1 MSSTKQ
7 QGTKNIQTKTV
18 ESEVADLVGSSDIQS
33 QQKLDATYHLA
44 EWEPEEYRDNPFILA
59 LPPYHN
65 RTKTIQSMNATF
77 AVPHHD
83 SARKLP
89 DYAKLLCVKRVL
101 RNFIPLPV
109 HVQIF
114 DWVHSQLRAH
124 YHSLVES
131 RDAVRVRSAYAD
143 VQAGTPGMV
152 TPLANSHSQV
162 LFVFGMSGVGKTTSS
177 NMGLSGFP
185 HIILHR
191 EFNGKPFRQSQ
202 VIRVH
207 VTCPHNGSVTSVCK
221 EILEWFDINLGTDY
235 LREMKKRGVNSADY
249 VDKVG
254 RVLLRHNVGLLVID
268 EMQNALRAADSR
280 EMLDMLVNLLNWNAC
295 AVLAIGTPEA
305 EKIIAKRFRLARR
318 IGSQVV
324 RLRPFEIF
332 PEERLVQSASSPDG
346 RKSFDTQISP
356 EVRGLI
362 EDRDKYVD
370 SLTRIDFLPKK
381 FQDTV
386 GVRNALMTC
395 SAGVPAFLNV
405 AWMLTQYA
413 GITTGAEMVTPR
425 LVETATREAFGLVE
439 GLLNALRRKD
449 YVVLDRVGD
458 MAMGRLMSHLESV
471 VTQSERDAVNATQ
484 QENAQIENFARTATT
499 LIDLGYGE
507 AQAELVI
514 TEIQRD
520 APGLD
525 APETLRRA
533 LDRLKAPDFNASV
546 SPGKAGRSS
555 QGSAASRAPNPAP
568 GAEASRASSATHKPP
583 PRSRDKHDSR
593 PQAKLSQKLV
603 IEKRTSASN
612 TPSDETERKL
622 HPSSAK

>member
-7 QGTKNIQTKTV
+7 QGMNNSQAQTV
-18 ESEVADLVGSSDIQS
+18 DAEIADLVGSSDIQS
-33 QQKLDATYHLA
+33 QPKLDATYHLA

-83 SARKLP
+83 SARKLA
-89 DYAKLLCVKRVL
+89 DYAKLLCVKRVM
-101 RNFIPLPV
+101 RNFVPLPV

-114 DWVHSQLRAH
+114 DWVHAQLRAH

-131 RDAVRVRSAYAD
+131 RDAVRVRIAYES

-152 TPLANSHSQV
+152 TPLAHSHSQV
-162 LFVFGMSGVGKTTSS
+162 LFVFGMSGVGKTTGS

-185 HIILHR
+185 HILLHT
-191 EFNGKPFRQSQ
+191 EFNGKTFRQSQ
-202 VIRVH
+202 VVRVH
-207 VTCPHNGSVTSVCK
+207 VSCPHNGSVTSICK

-235 LREMKKRGVNSADY
+235 LGEMKKRGVNSADY

-318 IGSQVV
+318 VGSHVV

-332 PEERLVQSASSPDG
+332 PEENAMEFAPSVDKNKSCSAEPGLD
-346 RKSFDTQISP
+346 
-356 EVRGLI
+356 VRGLI
-362 EDRDKYVD
+362 EDRDKFIN

-381 FQDTV
+381 FQDII
-386 GVRNALMTC
+386 GVRNTLMKC
-395 SAGVPAFLNV
+395 SAGVPAFLNL
-405 AWMLTQYA
+405 AWSLTQYA

-425 LVETATREAFGLVE
+425 LVETATLEAFGLVE
-439 GLLNALRRKD
+439 GLLKALRTKD
-449 YVVLDRVGD
+449 YVVLDRIAD
-458 MAMGRLMSHLESV
+458 MAMGRLLSHLESI
-471 VTQSERDAVNATQ
+471 VTQSERDALNATQ
-484 QENAQIENFARTATT
+484 KENSQIENFARTATT
-499 LIDLGYGE
+499 LIDLGFGE
-507 AQAELVI
+507 GQAELVI

-533 LDRLKAPDFNASV
+533 LDRLKAPDFNAS
-546 SPGKAGRSS
+546 SGPGKAGRSS
-555 QGSAASRAPNPAP
+555 QGSEASRAAHSLPV
-568 GAEASRASSATHKPP
+568 AEASRGSSATHKPP
-583 PRSRDKHDSR
+583 PRSRGKSDSR
-593 PQAKLSQKLV
+593 PRAKLS
-603 IEKRTSASN
+603 EKVALGKRASASSK
-612 TPSDETERKL
+612 PPGAVLRKL
-622 HPSSAK
+622 SLSSAK